1 MTGLLHSILR
11 WDERLRDLFAWL
23 GTFLP
28 GLALRLILAFEY
40 LESGWEKYRGENWFG
55 DIQAQFPF
63 PFNVIPVDI
72 SWAIATWF
80 ELVGGVL
87 LVLGLGTRYAA
98 ASLMVLTFVAAYA
111 VHFPSDWHTLGEF
124 WKGYAV
130 SDQGFGNFK
139 LPLLFFLMFLALLG
153 YGPGKLSLDHLI
165 ARRNGLV

>member
-1 MTGLLHSILR
+1 MTGLMRFLLR
-11 WDERLRDLFAWL
+11 WDECLRELFAGL

-28 GLALRLILAFEY
+28 GLALRLILAYEY
-40 LESGWEKYRGENWFG
+40 LESGWAKYHGTNWFG

-63 PFNVIPVDI
+63 PFNVMPVDL
-72 SWAIATWF
+72 SWALATWF

-87 LVLGLGTRYAA
+87 LVLGLGTRYVAA
-98 ASLMVLTFVAAYA
+98 ALMVLTFVAAYA
-111 VHFPSDWHTLGEF
+111 VHFPADWQTLPEL

-139 LPLLFFLMFLALLG
+139 LPLLYFLMFLALLG
-153 YGPGKLSLDHLI
+153 HGPGRLSLDHLI